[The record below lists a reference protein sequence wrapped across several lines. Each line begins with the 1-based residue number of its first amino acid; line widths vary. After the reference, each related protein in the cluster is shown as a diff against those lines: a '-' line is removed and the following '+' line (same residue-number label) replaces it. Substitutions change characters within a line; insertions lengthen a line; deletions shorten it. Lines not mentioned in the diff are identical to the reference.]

1 MLPSDDTLRRRPP
14 RDDVVTALLRW
25 NASFVQMCEDV
36 RQSAQTKN
44 NNSWGMDDDGNARA
58 GEYNI
63 VERKHKPKI
72 MCEQQRNAKNKNAED
87 SNENEMLE
95 PVA

>member
-1 MLPSDDTLRRRPP
+1 MKLCGNLRKRRIIT
-14 RDDVVTALLRW
+14 RGEWL
-25 NASFVQMCEDV
+25 
-36 RQSAQTKN
+36 
-44 NNSWGMDDDGNARA
+44 DDDGNARA

>member
-1 MLPSDDTLRRRPP
+1 
-14 RDDVVTALLRW
+14 
-25 NASFVQMCEDV
+25 
-36 RQSAQTKN
+36 
-44 NNSWGMDDDGNARA
+44 MDDDGNARA

-72 MCEQQRNAKNKNAED
+72 MCEQQRSAKNKNAED